1 MEHGDEE
8 NTPAQIPL
16 YNTPQN
22 IQEFAYQERTLV
34 KYNKF
39 VIVIAIF
46 GVIVFGT
53 MIPVFAK
60 GTFGQNDKEAGI
72 YIVIGLVCGFILFE
86 LFIQFFALGLKVCI
100 DNLNKTISFKRIGLY
115 SCKCCCGSHSF
126 KFSEVNN
133 IVYDIEKGFDG
144 DGAYIIV
151 NIFVTLRD
159 TTNVSLYNMKVSG
172 SCVSESRAGIPE
184 DIHETIP
191 FINNLLNEFNSN
203 IQ

>member
-53 MIPVFAK
+53 MSPVFAK

-86 LFIQFFALGLKVCI
+86 LFIQFFALGLKV
-100 DNLNKTISFKRIGLY
+100 DVNLLTEESAIFFTISAISFKLMLFVGVIFIMLSNGVLVIKY
-115 SCKCCCGSHSF
+115 STI
-126 KFSEVNN
+126 FS
-133 IVYDIEKGFDG
+133 ISS
-144 DGAYIIV
+144 
-151 NIFVTLRD
+151 
-159 TTNVSLYNMKVSG
+159 TN
-172 SCVSESRAGIPE
+172 R
-184 DIHETIP
+184 
-191 FINNLLNEFNSN
+191 
-203 IQ
+203 